1 MKQIVNDFKD
11 ELEQN
16 LSSAVNTVKSEPK
29 KFLAS
34 AKAAVTGKVSVGN
47 DFGKVLER
55 MATNSKSGTK
65 TDPLLGVK
73 PAPSKKMMGKISDM
87 TAAIAAKRTEEL
99 RKRFRQIQ
107 NEAINPENQS
117 VATQPGSG
125 PEVKH
130 TTKKLAP
137 IKQMI
142 QNAQTTGESRDGG
155 GQG

>member
-1 MKQIVNDFKD
+1 MKQIVSDFKD

-16 LSSAVNTVKSEPK
+16 LNSAADTIKAEPK
-29 KFLAS
+29 KFLTS
-34 AKAAVTGKVSVGN
+34 AKAAITGKGQGGN
-47 DFGKVLER
+47 DFGKVLEK
-55 MATNSKSGTK
+55 MAVK
-65 TDPLLGVK
+65 TQNGVKADPLVSDK

-107 NEAINPENQS
+107 NEAINPEDKSS
-117 VATQPGSG
+117 VTQPGSG

-130 TTKKLAP
+130 TIKKLTP

-142 QNAQTTGESRDGG
+142 QNARTTGESRDGG